1 MTTAN
6 NSDLVAAI
14 SSLSRTLE
22 TIERVSSAHDEE
34 IATLNTERKAYLA
47 KAAGDLL
54 PAINKRVLADLHLAK
69 ANFVTAEILKAFK
82 ENRMFLGIFE
92 GSGYRHALSML
103 QTRLASYLD
112 ETKHGDLK
120 AKDAKIADLSQRIE
134 HLRAQGKETRELL
147 KLLDQALKKSL
158 PLPQQVTE
166 HVTKIAATYRARQQK
181 DAHYSSQGGYRV
193 SNSSPV
199 RVEEIDDYNDV
210 MMYMA
215 TGFPTSTRTLLWD
228 MIQTQQETTVETIRG
243 GGGSFGGAGA
253 DGGWSS
259 PDSNTPDATSGA
271 DMGGS
276 ASAAMAVGAGVAAV
290 AVGGVVMANDGF
302 GLNPSSDTALAS
314 APAETSQSI
323 ATDDSLGAYS

>member
-6 NSDLVAAI
+6 TTDLVAAI
-14 SSLSRTLE
+14 ASLSGALE
-22 TIERVSSAHDEE
+22 TVERMSGAHDEE
-34 IATLNTERKAYLA
+34 IAKLNTERKTYLA

-69 ANFVTAEILKAFK
+69 APFVTAEILKAFK
-82 ENRMFLGIFE
+82 DNRKFLGIFA
-92 GSGYRHALSML
+92 GPGYDHALSML

-120 AKDAKIADLSQRIE
+120 AKDAKIAELSQRIE

-158 PLPQQVTE
+158 PLPPQVTE
-166 HVTKIAATYRARQQK
+166 HVGKIANSYRARQK
-181 DAHYSSQGGYRV
+181 KSAHYTSGQSRTSHPTQV
-193 SNSSPV
+193 QV
-199 RVEEIDDYNDV
+199 HEIDDYNDV

-228 MIQTQQETTVETIRG
+228 LLQTQQESTVEIIRG
-243 GGGSFGGAGA
+243 GGGSFGGGGA
-253 DGGWSS
+253 SGDWSS
-259 PDSNTPDATSGA
+259 SNTPDAT
-271 DMGGS
+271 GS
-276 ASAAMAVGAGVAAV
+276 QDFGSSAASSAMAVGAGVAAV
-290 AVGGVVMANDGF
+290 AVGSVVIANDGF
-302 GLNPSSDTALAS
+302 GLNPSSDSSVSTPVES
-314 APAETSQSI
+314 TQSI

>member
-6 NSDLVAAI
+6 TTDLVAAI
-14 SSLSRTLE
+14 ASLSGALDTV
-22 TIERVSSAHDEE
+22 ERISGAHDEE
-34 IATLNTERKAYLA
+34 IAKLNTERKTYLA

-69 ANFVTAEILKAFK
+69 APFVTAEILKAFK
-82 ENRMFLGIFE
+82 DNRKFLGIFA
-92 GSGYRHALSML
+92 GPGYDHALSML

-120 AKDAKIADLSQRIE
+120 AKDAKIAELSQRIE

-158 PLPQQVTE
+158 PLPPQVTE
-166 HVTKIAATYRARQQK
+166 HVTKMATNYRASQQK
-181 DAHYSSQGGYRV
+181 AARNTAPGITRV
-193 SNSSPV
+193 PNYGPI
-199 RVEEIDDYNDV
+199 RTEEVFDYNDV

-228 MIQTQQETTVETIRG
+228 MLHAQEERTAEIIRG
-243 GGGSFGGAGA
+243 GGGSFGGGGA
-253 DGGWSS
+253 NGDWSS
-259 PDSNTPDATSGA
+259 PNTPDAT
-271 DMGGS
+271 GGQDFGNS
-276 ASAAMAVGAGVAAV
+276 AASSAMAVGAGVAAV
-290 AVGGVVMANDGF
+290 AVGSVVIANDGF
-302 GLNPSSDTALAS
+302 GLNPSSDSSVSTPVES
-314 APAETSQSI
+314 TQSI